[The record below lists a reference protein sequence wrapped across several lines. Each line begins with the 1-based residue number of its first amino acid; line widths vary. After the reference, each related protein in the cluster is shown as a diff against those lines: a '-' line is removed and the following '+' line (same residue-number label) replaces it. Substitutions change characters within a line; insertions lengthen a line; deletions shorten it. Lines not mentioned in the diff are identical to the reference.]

1 MSKDTGMAPG
11 GVPRD
16 VILEQ
21 TPRGKSRDKWVSRG
35 MKRDPYKS
43 QGTTD
48 TSQKTQGSFKKIIK
62 RILGEPG
69 PEIGTI

>member
-1 MSKDTGMAPG
+1 MTIFQTIPRDVRRIPKKMSKDTGMAPG

-35 MKRDPYKS
+35 MKRDP
-43 QGTTD
+43 
-48 TSQKTQGSFKKIIK
+48 
-62 RILGEPG
+62 
-69 PEIGTI
+69 